1 MLISRTCKFHR
12 WIGSRFRVLSL
23 TQFFY
28 TWNPYSTFTSYV
40 SAVNLELQVF
50 FGQWETATQMLV
62 EATAGDVR
70 AALKGPYA
78 GIRFTFLES
87 LVCFRAAR
95 SSSGLTRW
103 RWKRRGVK
111 SLKIIRTWVKKGNV
125 NLEHS
130 LYLLEAELGIL
141 ESQKKKVAGF
151 YNCAIALAEKRGF
164 LQDHALANELASAFF
179 KEIGDDTKE
188 DFHLQQAVKSYS
200 EWGATSKVDQL
211 S

>member
-1 MLISRTCKFHR
+1 
-12 WIGSRFRVLSL
+12 
-23 TQFFY
+23 
-28 TWNPYSTFTSYV
+28 
-40 SAVNLELQVF
+40 
-50 FGQWETATQMLV
+50 
-62 EATAGDVR
+62 
-70 AALKGPYA
+70 
-78 GIRFTFLES
+78 
-87 LVCFRAAR
+87 
-95 SSSGLTRW
+95 
-103 RWKRRGVK
+103 
-111 SLKIIRTWVKKGNV
+111 VKKGNV

-164 LQDHALANELASAFF
+164 LQDHALANEFASAFF